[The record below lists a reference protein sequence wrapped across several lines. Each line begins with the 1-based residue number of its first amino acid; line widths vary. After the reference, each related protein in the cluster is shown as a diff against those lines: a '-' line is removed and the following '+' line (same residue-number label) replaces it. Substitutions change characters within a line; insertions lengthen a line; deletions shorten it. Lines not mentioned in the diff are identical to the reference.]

1 MAADLFVLIF
11 VLTCPEVLA
20 FMVGALIEIV
30 FRIQLLT
37 YEFVYDAAVS
47 RVVSRELGRVF
58 LYDLLLVAV
67 RIEATLS

>member
-1 MAADLFVLIF
+1 MAADLFVLFF